1 MNLKKEF
8 PRIEKIFRYLKL
20 DEIEEVGIMT
30 FVNKDS
36 VFVKGVDDNYI
47 VNVNELKNIDNNY
60 FKNKMTK
67 IKTLEYFNDNGI
79 PSLFPIKFNDKFFIN
94 YHSREY
100 EVYKYVNFHHLTYD
114 DLNDKKIKKLANVQA
129 IMHNLNVKLT
139 LPQAYDEIK
148 LNLDKSIKKVEKY
161 AKEGYKILY
170 EYIYQI
176 DEIIKNY
183 NNNYKYALNNLILG
197 YDNYDLNNIEWLKDY
212 MYLVDYN
219 NCCLINPSVSLAES
233 AYFVSYKDK
242 KIDFSRYG
250 LYLKTYLK
258 KYGPLSFDYKEALY
272 VSMYKLLS
280 KLENI
285 INRTIKQKEDTS
297 KEINEV
303 VKELLVYNA
312 NIERLYATY
321 IDIVKK

>member
-1 MNLKKEF
+1 M
-8 PRIEKIFRYLKL
+8 
-20 DEIEEVGIMT
+20 
-30 FVNKDS
+30 S
-36 VFVKGVDDNYI
+36 
-47 VNVNELKNIDNNY
+47 
-60 FKNKMTK
+60 
-67 IKTLEYFNDNGI
+67 
-79 PSLFPIKFNDKFFIN
+79 
-94 YHSREY
+94 
-100 EVYKYVNFHHLTYD
+100 
-114 DLNDKKIKKLANVQA
+114 
-129 IMHNLNVKLT
+129 
-139 LPQAYDEIK
+139 
-148 LNLDKSIKKVEKY
+148 
-161 AKEGYKILY
+161 
-170 EYIYQI
+170 
-176 DEIIKNY
+176 
-183 NNNYKYALNNLILG
+183 LNNITPLFHSKSQKK
-197 YDNYDLNNIEWLKDY
+197 YDLNNIEWLKDY

-242 KIDFSRYG
+242 KIDFARYS